1 MVHPPPPLEIYLQ
14 PFCLVFSNSSGLFQ
28 QGWVLAFINVYKH
41 YGSIAVDLDP
51 RSKIQ
56 DFRKNFL
63 DPRSGSKI
71 QDPRLQKKLLGSK
84 VWIQDPRSKIP
95 EKTSWIRRQSF
106 PRSETRF
113 CCGSK
118 KFFLESWILDLGSRP
133 WIQEVFSVILDL
145 GSRPWIQEVF
155 PKILDLGSWIQI
167 NCYGSI
173 VFINVYKRLEICQ
186 NPPFPE
192 KGCREGPKRLNFA
205 SSEQT
210 PIYILQSQ
218 FSPFP

>member
-1 MVHPPPPLEIYLQ
+1 MWYTPPLEIYLQ

-28 QGWVLAFINVYKH
+28 QGWVLASLQAFINVYKH

-145 GSRPWIQEVF
+145 GSWIQT
-155 PKILDLGSWIQI
+155 LDPRSFFCNLGSWILDPDQLLWVH
-167 NCYGSI
+167 S
-173 VFINVYKRLEICQ
+173 VYKRL
-186 NPPFPE
+186 
-192 KGCREGPKRLNFA
+192 
-205 SSEQT
+205 
-210 PIYILQSQ
+210 
-218 FSPFP
+218 